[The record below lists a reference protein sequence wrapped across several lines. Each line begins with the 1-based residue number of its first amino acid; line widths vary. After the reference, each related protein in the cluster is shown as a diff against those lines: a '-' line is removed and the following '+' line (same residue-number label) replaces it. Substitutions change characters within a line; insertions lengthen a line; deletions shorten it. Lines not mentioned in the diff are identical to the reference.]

1 MIRAKT
7 KVMIQNEKDFFGPG
21 VAAFFHQIQEM
32 GSMRLATQAMEMSY
46 SKGWKLVKR
55 AESELGFPM
64 LIRQIGGKNGGSSE
78 LTEEGLD
85 FLKRY
90 DALQKDIQAAGDA
103 LFLKHFP
110 DYVKKEEESSS

>member
-7 KVMIQNEKDFFGPG
+7 KVVIQNEKDFFGPG
-21 VAAFFHQIQEM
+21 VAAFFRQIQEM

-55 AESELGFPM
+55 AEAELGFPM
-64 LIRQIGGKNGGSSE
+64 LIRQIGGKDGGSSE
-78 LTEEGLD
+78 LTEKGLD
-85 FLKRY
+85 FLNRY
-90 DALQKDIQAAGDA
+90 DALQKDIQAAGDE

-110 DYVKKEEESSS
+110 DYVKEEEESLS